1 MWRACCGTAELFVW
15 PENFFICL
23 LNAGA
28 THPSYPEQAHPSQT
42 KFTLDQN
49 VKPFCMLE
57 MTVALDSWNSEIL
70 QIIYTYSSSQITITS
85 TSIKL
90 FLQTRYPSF
99 HLIPLSV
106 LTAIFQVNLG

>member
-57 MTVALDSWNSEIL
+57 MTVATAGIL
-70 QIIYTYSSSQITITS
+70 KYYKLS
-85 TSIKL
+85 TPIVPVRS
-90 FLQTRYPSF
+90 PS
-99 HLIPLSV
+99 P
-106 LTAIFQVNLG
+106 ARQ